1 MLLTRRSR
9 NAAPTTVTHS
19 DISDFISSPPC
30 FLNTN
35 PLLTECNMAREE
47 IANLLMDVV
56 GGLAGGS
63 SGHTFSDTGNL
74 KGSAI

>member
-30 FLNTN
+30 FLNSN
-35 PLLTECNMAREE
+35 PILTERNMAREE
-47 IANLLMDVV
+47 IVNLLMDVF
-56 GGLAGGS
+56 GGLAGAV
-63 SGHTFSDTGNL
+63 SGHTVSDTGNL